1 MAFRSSSQIAE
12 MTKPKHMP
20 HKPWRMVRMI
30 TRKMSPLFVTPKT
43 TIMNRRTSAVCPHM
57 TTNCVT
63 TCEKRI
69 SNGVTPATH
78 ERSRRP
84 SVRSIIKAD
93 DVNATAKKKTI
104 LIKKEFQIKIAQQSA
119 KISTHVKIT
128 PGATKSVNDGS
139 LVP

>member
-43 TIMNRRTSAVCPHM
+43 TIINRRTSAVCPHM

-104 LIKKEFQIKIAQQSA
+104 LKKRVS
-119 KISTHVKIT
+119 
-128 PGATKSVNDGS
+128 D
-139 LVP
+139 